1 MSTDANE
8 ALQKEPL
15 AVSIRRFVLFL
26 VELCILYVFIWVPW
40 RINRASFLLFFG
52 SGMIQ
57 VAATYAQESNPAVT
71 PPLFM
76 NALVRLFVGLL
87 AVALFV
93 FELVVGFGTK
103 PWWEALLLPIPPF
116 VIASVWYKG
125 RNPILPFFSGVIALV
140 LALLLKVLT

>member
-1 MSTDANE
+1 MSIDANE
-8 ALQKEPL
+8 APQKEPL

-26 VELCILYVFIWVPW
+26 VELCILYFFIWVPW
-40 RINRASFLLFFG
+40 RTNRASFLLFFG

-57 VAATYAQESNPAVT
+57 VAAIYAQEWNPGVT

-76 NALVRLFVGLL
+76 NGLVRLFVGLL

-93 FELVVGFGTK
+93 FELVIGFGAK

-116 VIASVWYKG
+116 IIASVWYKS
-125 RNPILPFFSGVIALV
+125 RNPSWPFISGTIALL
-140 LALLLKVLT
+140 LALLLKALL